1 MNIEAHALLLS
12 LGALTFSVQANAAP
26 DKALPDG
33 SFLYRMAQTQVEAS
47 RTAVRLAATRRQA
60 ARIKIGTSR
69 SQVERLFPSKDGGL
83 MSSDITHY
91 YVGNG
96 VMVDVPYDERGG
108 PWKAQNRVRGPLR
121 VYLSSFHSD

>member
-1 MNIEAHALLLS
+1 MNIKAHALLLS
-12 LGALTFSVQANAAP
+12 LGALTLSVQANAAP
-26 DKALPDG
+26 DVLPDG

-47 RTAVRLAATRRQA
+47 RTTARLAETRRQA
-60 ARIKIGTSR
+60 TRIKIGTSR
-69 SQVERLFPSKDGGL
+69 AQIERLFPSQDGGL
-83 MSSDITHY
+83 MASVVTRY

-96 VMVDVPYDERGG
+96 VMVDVPYDQRGG